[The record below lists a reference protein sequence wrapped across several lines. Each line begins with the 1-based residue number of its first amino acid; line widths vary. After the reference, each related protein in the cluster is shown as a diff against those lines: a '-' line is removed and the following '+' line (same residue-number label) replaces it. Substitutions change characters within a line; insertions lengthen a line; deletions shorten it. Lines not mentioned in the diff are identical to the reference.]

1 MMMKYLGKYIALFLI
16 ALISMTSAT
25 RYHHHKC
32 DGSAEIPFASCK
44 LAISSSGN
52 IYCLTHDADKD
63 KTRSDKTH
71 HTHECNTDNCNI
83 VTLTASTLSTKQTSN
98 IQIQTDHEAASGIS
112 YIPSPSV
119 SKTQENNK
127 PYLQKIHIPPLP
139 GAENR
144 YRGSPRA

>member
-1 MMMKYLGKYIALFLI
+1 MMMKHIGKYIALFLI

-44 LAISSSGN
+44 LGISSDGN
-52 IYCLTHDADKD
+52 IYCHTHDADKNS
-63 KTRSDKTH
+63 THSDKTH

-83 VTLTASTLSTKQTSN
+83 VTLTASILSTKQASN
-98 IQIQTDHEAASGIS
+98 IQILTDCEAASGIS

-119 SKTQENNK
+119 TKTQENNN
-127 PYLQKIHIPPLP
+127 PDLQQIHIPPLA
-139 GAENR
+139 GEENR